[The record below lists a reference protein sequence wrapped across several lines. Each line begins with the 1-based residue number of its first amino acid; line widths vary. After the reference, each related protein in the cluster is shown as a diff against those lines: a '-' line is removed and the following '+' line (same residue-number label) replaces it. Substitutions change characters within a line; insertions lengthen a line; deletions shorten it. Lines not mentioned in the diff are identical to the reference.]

1 MKKKKYWEMTP
12 IELDQATGQFD
23 EPFVADHSR
32 PLTKDEKEQWQ
43 KIQGKRGRP
52 KRGQGYQ
59 RISLSIERGLLRQA
73 TALAKKRRISRSQLV
88 TQALEV
94 ALGQANSR

>member
-12 IELDQATGQFD
+12 EELEKATQQFD
-23 EPFVADHSR
+23 EPFVADKSR
-32 PLTKDEKEQWQ
+32 PLTKVEKEQWQ
-43 KIQGKRGRP
+43 KIQNKRGWP
-52 KRGQGYQ
+52 KRGLGYQ

-88 TQALEV
+88 AQALAT
-94 ALGQANSR
+94 ALSEDKE